1 MDDKR
6 TFLAIAL
13 AIAVLLA
20 WTPLAEHMGWIQPQ
34 QRPAATQEATPA
46 PAPAAQTAV
55 APASSLPVFTPSAGT
70 DVKVETPLYSAVIYS
85 GGGILRSFTL
95 KHYDETICLMVGGF
109 LMAADY
115 SGQCIRILYLGE
127 AASVIVALIGL
138 FQKLGYDPLG
148 LLKGYVVGDWEY
160 THMLST
166 LGNNNWLSGYYSV
179 MLPLSLSLFCK
190 AAEEGRRAAS
200 ILLGGGN
207 VLVVMMLFL
216 QGSDGG
222 VMVACVTLWICFW
235 SSRKK
240 NGLWEPLLVLL
251 SGVCIGMLL
260 WGKVMQSLGTYDI
273 LLQDG
278 IARKMAVWQGW
289 FLLAVVCLLFCG
301 IHYALPEK
309 KKRALQIGA
318 LCGSLLL
325 AAGVI
330 IWYILKLQGSDFA
343 EWGNRRGMLWQM
355 AWQGFCRGDLKQK
368 LLGAGPDCFAA
379 YLEQVLPGG
388 TVLFDKGY
396 FAGSIFTNAHNE
408 WLTTLINLGVLGTAA
423 YAAVFLTA
431 LRKYRRNSMAIMLLF
446 TYGMH
451 SLISFQQVLNTPF
464 FFLLLGVCE
473 AEQRMNQQYNTD
485 THEES
490 IEVG

>member
-1 MDDKR
+1 
-6 TFLAIAL
+6 
-13 AIAVLLA
+13 
-20 WTPLAEHMGWIQPQ
+20 
-34 QRPAATQEATPA
+34 
-46 PAPAAQTAV
+46 
-55 APASSLPVFTPSAGT
+55 
-70 DVKVETPLYSAVIYS
+70 
-85 GGGILRSFTL
+85 
-95 KHYDETICLMVGGF
+95 
-109 LMAADY
+109 
-115 SGQCIRILYLGE
+115 
-127 AASVIVALIGL
+127 
-138 FQKLGYDPLG
+138 
-148 LLKGYVVGDWEY
+148 
-160 THMLST
+160 
-166 LGNNNWLSGYYSV
+166 
-179 MLPLSLSLFCK
+179 
-190 AAEEGRRAAS
+190 
-200 ILLGGGN
+200 
-207 VLVVMMLFL
+207 
-216 QGSDGG
+216 
-222 VMVACVTLWICFW
+222 MVACVTLWICFW

-260 WGKVMQSLGTYDI
+260 WGKMMQSLGTYDI

-355 AWQGFCRGDLKQK
+355 AWQGFCRGDLKHK
-368 LLGAGPDCFAA
+368 LLGVGPDCFAA

-423 YAAVFLTA
+423 YAVVFLTA

>member
-1 MDDKR
+1 
-6 TFLAIAL
+6 
-13 AIAVLLA
+13 
-20 WTPLAEHMGWIQPQ
+20 
-34 QRPAATQEATPA
+34 
-46 PAPAAQTAV
+46 
-55 APASSLPVFTPSAGT
+55 
-70 DVKVETPLYSAVIYS
+70 
-85 GGGILRSFTL
+85 
-95 KHYDETICLMVGGF
+95 
-109 LMAADY
+109 
-115 SGQCIRILYLGE
+115 
-127 AASVIVALIGL
+127 
-138 FQKLGYDPLG
+138 
-148 LLKGYVVGDWEY
+148 
-160 THMLST
+160 
-166 LGNNNWLSGYYSV
+166 

-222 VMVACVTLWICFW
+222 VMVACATLWICFW

-251 SGVCIGMLL
+251 SGVCVGMLL
-260 WGKVMQSLGTYDI
+260 WGKMMQSLGTYDI

-278 IARKMAVWQGW
+278 IARKMVVWQGW

-325 AAGVI
+325 AVGVI
-330 IWYILKLQGSDFA
+330 IWYILKLQGSDFV

-368 LLGAGPDCFAA
+368 LLGAGPDCFAG

-396 FAGSIFTNAHNE
+396 FADSIFTNAHNE
-408 WLTTLINLGVLGTAA
+408 WLTTLINLGALGTAA

-446 TYGMH
+446 TYGMY